1 MAGMNDS
8 ASRQDP
14 LAGVSR
20 ADMMSGLFANM
31 VLQQTSMTLM
41 LLGKTPHPESGKTF
55 HDPDAARMFIDQLE
69 MLEVK
74 TRGNLTPEEA
84 GLLKQSL
91 MTVRMA
97 FVEAM
102 DAADKTPPQ
111 PEQAAPAGEPAKTAA
126 PDQPAPPPAASP
138 AAEEE
143 SRKKFT
149 KKY

>member
-1 MAGMNDS
+1 MALMNDS
-8 ASRQDP
+8 TSGPDP
-14 LAGVSR
+14 LGGVSR
-20 ADMMSGLFANM
+20 AEMMSGLFANM

-41 LLGKTPHPESGKTF
+41 LLGKAPHPESGKTL
-55 HDPDAARMFIDQLE
+55 HDPEAARMFIDQLE

-74 TRGNLTPEEA
+74 TKGNLTPEEV

-97 FVEAM
+97 FVEAV
-102 DAADKTPPQ
+102 DAGDKTSSQ
-111 PEQAAPAGEPAKTAA
+111 PGQAASSGEPARTAA
-126 PDQPAPPPAASP
+126 PDHLTPPPAAGP

-143 SRKKFT
+143 SRTKFS

>member
-8 ASRQDP
+8 TSGQDP
-14 LAGVSR
+14 LAGFSR
-20 ADMMSGLFANM
+20 AEMMSGLFANM

-41 LLGKTPHPESGKTF
+41 LLGKAPHPESGKTF
-55 HDPDAARMFIDQLE
+55 HDPEAARMFIDQLE

-74 TRGNLTPEEA
+74 TKGNLSPEEA

-102 DAADKTPPQ
+102 DAVDKTPPQ
-111 PEQAAPAGEPAKTAA
+111 PEPASPAGEPARTAA

-138 AAEEE
+138 AAEDE